1 MNSGSMEGLIGANA
15 NVNIAKVPL
24 RVYEEAERKG
34 DTATMERSM
43 GYFAEFSQKAAEYK
57 EKAAEETL
65 KEQREERIE
74 REQEAAETLE
84 RKIEESR
91 AAAPAQAAKTEVTLA
106 EAAEG
111 IEGIGEAAP
120 AAAETVTPPVPEHV
134 EIPENALRLYTG
146 SGTVQP
152 IAEQVFRLDVRG

>member
-24 RVYEEAERKG
+24 RAYEEAERKG

-43 GYFAEFSQKAAEYK
+43 GYFTEFSQKAAEYK

-65 KEQREERIE
+65 KEQREERAE
-74 REQEAAETLE
+74 REREAEEVLE
-84 RKIEESR
+84 RKIEENR
-91 AAAPAQAAKTEVTLA
+91 AADQAQTEMKSEAQAPA

-111 IEGIGEAAP
+111 IAEAVL
-120 AAAETVTPPVPEHV
+120 AATETATPP
-134 EIPENALRLYTG
+134 IPENALRLYTG
-146 SGTVQP
+146 SGAIQP
-152 IAEQVFRLDVRG
+152 ITEPVIRLDVRG